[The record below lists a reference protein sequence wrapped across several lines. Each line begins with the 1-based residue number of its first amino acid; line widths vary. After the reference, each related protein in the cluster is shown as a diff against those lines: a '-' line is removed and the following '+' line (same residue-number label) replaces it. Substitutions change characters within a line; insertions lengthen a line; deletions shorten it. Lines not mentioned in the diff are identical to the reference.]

1 VLAPASKGVATFWI
15 RFLHRRGLDSRLSYI
30 LIVIANA
37 LYLLLG
43 FLERQYEAV
52 A

>member
-1 VLAPASKGVATFWI
+1 LDQVLGTNAGSIAGSA
-15 RFLHRRGLDSRLSYI
+15 YI